1 MIGIENQFLYNFKLG
16 EASDFIREED
26 LVEFTLIE
34 EAGNILPTWQIAFTT
49 NDESIISSFNET
61 NIFEVSF
68 GKELNDLVSAPLTVQ
83 SVDVYRQG
91 NDKRLVN
98 ANGVYNALGYL
109 GDSKLTIR
117 PNQSAVSVIQEIA
130 SNYFNYSKD
139 SITRSNDSQTWIQPS
154 ISDRKFVNELWLHS
168 DLGNGIPAIGI
179 SSGGDFIIKDLR
191 QEGTKKF
198 KWKFTYNN
206 QDSEGIVYDG
216 DYIFQ
221 DKTSFINTWTG
232 YGRQKYVYDI
242 ESGVENEIC
251 IRPEP
256 LVALTSK
263 IARDEAV
270 SKRFTKTGMTSKN
283 THENYWVSAMQNI
296 SNLAQL
302 SATKIILS
310 FPNQFVDIKV
320 LDQIQFVDDNVV
332 TEGNQASGFHSGIYF
347 VTKVARTV
355 SNRQLAT
362 VVEICRDSMNEI
374 KTA

>member
-1 MIGIENQFLYNFKLG
+1 MIGIESQFIYNFKLG
-16 EASDFIREED
+16 QENDFIREED

-34 EAGNILPTWQIAFTT
+34 EAGNILPTWQIAFST
-49 NDESIISSFNET
+49 NNESVISSFNET

-68 GKELNDLVSAPLTVQ
+68 GKDLNDLVSAPLAVQ
-83 SVDVYRQG
+83 SIDVFRQG
-91 NDKRLVN
+91 NDKRLIN

-109 GDSKLTIR
+109 GDSKLTTR
-117 PNQSAVSVIQEIA
+117 PNASAVSIIKQIA
-130 SNYFNYSKD
+130 SNYFNYSKE
-139 SITRSNDSQTWIQPS
+139 SISTSNDSQTWIQPS

-191 QEGTKKF
+191 QEGAKKF

-206 QDSEGIVYDG
+206 QDKDGIIYDG
-216 DYIFQ
+216 DYVFQ

-256 LVALTSK
+256 LIALTSK
-263 IARDEAV
+263 IARSNDV
-270 SKRFTKTGMTSKN
+270 NKRFTKTGMTSDN
-283 THENYWVSAMQNI
+283 THDNYWLSAMQNVM
-296 SNLAQL
+296 NLAQL
-302 SATKIILS
+302 SATKITLS
-310 FPNQFVDIKV
+310 FPNKFVDIKV
-320 LDQIQFVDDNVV
+320 LDQVQFIDDS
-332 TEGNQASGFHSGIYF
+332 TKSDGNQASGFNSGVYF

-355 SNRQLAT
+355 SNRQIAT
-362 VVEICRDSMNEI
+362 VVEICRDSVNEI